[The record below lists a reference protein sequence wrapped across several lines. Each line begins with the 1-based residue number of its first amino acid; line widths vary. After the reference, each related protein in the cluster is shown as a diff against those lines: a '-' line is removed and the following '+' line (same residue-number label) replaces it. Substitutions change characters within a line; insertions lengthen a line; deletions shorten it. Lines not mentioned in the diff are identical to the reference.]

1 MSNGFSLKSQMVP
14 ISVIEFNEETLDE
27 FDQQLA
33 QKVAAS
39 PALFRYMPVIMAI
52 DTLNE
57 ASESQIQ
64 QLLFTV
70 RKHNILPIALRGND
84 EVKALAVKLDLAWVP
99 PGRNTLKKQAQA
111 LQKVEQEKADQQLPS
126 EPNAATAPEHTVT
139 DATTITV
146 TPQPATSNEQLELT
160 AETVSES
167 QNNKAPNNETNGST
181 TNHSS
186 DNHPVQPLPA
196 KVITTPVRSGQQVY
210 AKGTDLVVLTQ
221 VGEGAEVIA
230 DGNIHI
236 YGTLR
241 GRAIAGAGGNEQARI
256 FCQSLKAEL
265 ISIAGIYQVSDDL
278 PTEQNGASCQVELK
292 ENHLHITAL

>member
-1 MSNGFSLKSQMVP
+1 MSNAFSLKSQMVP
-14 ISVIEFNEETLDE
+14 ISVIEFNEESLSE

-39 PALFRYMPVIMAI
+39 PALFRYMPVILAVDSI
-52 DTLNE
+52 TE

-70 RKHNILPIALRGND
+70 RKHSILPIALRGSD
-84 EVKALAVKLDLAWVP
+84 DVKALAAKLDLAWVP

-111 LQKVEQEKADQQLPS
+111 LQKAEQLKEEQIKEEQQQESQNSDAETSSEEKAAI
-126 EPNAATAPEHTVT
+126 EVTAE
-139 DATTITV
+139 
-146 TPQPATSNEQLELT
+146 PATSNEQLELT
-160 AETVSES
+160 AEASS
-167 QNNKAPNNETNGST
+167 QSTDTDDANTND
-181 TNHSS
+181 HSS
-186 DNHPVQPLPA
+186 DKLPAQPLPA

-241 GRAIAGAGGNEQARI
+241 GRAIAGASGNEHARI

-265 ISIAGIYQVSDDL
+265 ISIAGTYQVSDDL
-278 PTEQNGASCQVELK
+278 PAEQNGASCHVELK
-292 ENHLHITAL
+292 ENHLHITSL